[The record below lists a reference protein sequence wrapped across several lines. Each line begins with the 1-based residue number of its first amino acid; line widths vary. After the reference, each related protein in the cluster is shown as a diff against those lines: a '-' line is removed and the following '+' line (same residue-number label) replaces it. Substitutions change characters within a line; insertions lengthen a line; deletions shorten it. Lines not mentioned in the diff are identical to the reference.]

1 MSWTIN
7 EMIFIVGLDSE
18 SIRHFFFFSFFYTLR
33 TAQEEGV
40 EESLS
45 GKTISNILGQRIWGI
60 FCVRRVRTRTKVKS
74 SYEEMVVRFEN
85 GYKHNKLRLSQWLHI
100 EV

>member
-1 MSWTIN
+1 MVRLFQ
-7 EMIFIVGLDSE
+7 IFWAKESE
-18 SIRHFFFFSFFYTLR
+18 VFFVL
-33 TAQEEGV
+33 
-40 EESLS
+40 L
-45 GKTISNILGQRIWGI
+45 
-60 FCVRRVRTRTKVKS
+60 FCVRRVRHVGTRTKVKS